1 MSTTMQQYSIENQK
15 AEIRNYAARHGFHV
29 IQTYTDAAKSGV
41 SIKNR
46 RGLSSLLGDVVRGAC
61 RYKAILVYDITR
73 WGRFQD
79 TDEAAHYEFV
89 CRHAGVPV
97 HYCAEK
103 FANDASVS
111 TSIIKTLKRTMAGE
125 FSRELG
131 IKVFEAKKRAAKL
144 GFWMG
149 GRAPYGLRR
158 LMISRGTKTGD
169 ILKVGDRK
177 NARSDR
183 IVLTKGPPEEV
194 LLVRHIFGLAQRGLG
209 CSQILDDLNSR
220 NVNHQGRTWIRNT
233 VRSILTN
240 PVYAGCNTWNRT
252 SQRLHGPTVHL
263 AGTQWIQKYGAF
275 PQIVSRPVFERVQRL
290 LQKRWSERRWS
301 DEELVTKARWLL
313 AKKGRIT
320 VKLLDETPG
329 MPSSST
335 IRDHFGSQR
344 RFYKLVGYSPKSGTF
359 DKADTAK
366 RTNQIRMHLVDDLV
380 TMFPHSLTAS
390 RGPTG
395 RPILH
400 LDDGCTVSVL
410 VCKTVL
416 TPKGNLR
423 WYLIPF
429 RNERENVTLVC
440 RLNAQNTAFD
450 SLFLFP
456 RIDIQT
462 YHRLKE
468 NDSWWDGGEQL
479 NDLSSF
485 CAILNAV
492 RYAGR
497 SPANRSRELAP
508 ESALSA
514 GRCNRRGG
522 ALPAYFR

>member
-1 MSTTMQQYSIENQK
+1 MQQYSIKNQK
-15 AEIRNYAARHGFHV
+15 AEIRDYAARHGFHV
-29 IQTYTDAAKSGV
+29 IQTYMDAARSGV
-41 SIKNR
+41 SIRNR
-46 RGLSSLLGDVVRGAC
+46 KGLRSLLGDVVRGTC

-89 CRHAGVPV
+89 CRNAGIPV

-103 FANDASVS
+103 FANDGSVS

-131 IKVFEAKKRAAKL
+131 IKVFEAKKRGAKL

-149 GRAPYGLRR
+149 GRPPYGLRR
-158 LMISRGTKTGD
+158 LMISRGHEGGK
-169 ILKVGDRK
+169 ILKAGDRK
-177 NARSDR
+177 NVRSDR

-194 LLVRHIFGLAQRGLG
+194 LLVRHIFGLAQRGQS
-209 CSQILDDLNSR
+209 CSQIVADLNSR
-220 NVNHQGRTWIRNT
+220 NVNHGGRTWIRST
-233 VRSILTN
+233 VSNILTN

-263 AGTQWIQKYGAF
+263 AGTQWIQKHEAF
-275 PQIVSRPVFERVQRL
+275 QQIVSRPNFKRVQRSL
-290 LQKRWSERRWS
+290 EKRWSERGWS
-301 DEELVTKARWLL
+301 DEELVAKGRWLL

-320 VKLLDETPG
+320 VKLLEETPG
-329 MPSSST
+329 MPRSRT

-344 RFYKLVGYSPKSGTF
+344 KFYELVGYSPKSGTF
-359 DKADTAK
+359 DKADAAK
-366 RTNQIRMHLVDDLV
+366 RTNQLRMQLVDDLV

-390 RGPTG
+390 RGPAG
-395 RPILH
+395 RPFLR

-410 VCKTVL
+410 ACKTVL
-416 TPKGNLR
+416 TPRGNLR

-440 RLNAQNTAFD
+440 RLNAQNTAFH

-468 NDSWWDGGEQL
+468 NDPWWAGGERL
-479 NDLSSF
+479 NDLSCF
-485 CAILNAV
+485 YTIVNDV
-492 RYAGR
+492 RYPRR
-497 SPANRSRELAP
+497 SLDSGQASSCLTLR
-508 ESALSA
+508 
-514 GRCNRRGG
+514 
-522 ALPAYFR
+522 